1 MSAICERPRVRS
13 EIFCST
19 PRLSLSMPLRI
30 TCSGVSQRPST
41 VESKAAARPPATPV
55 SSSFA
60 ALFSSSR
67 AMRARFW
74 PTSASGAV
82 AIRVAKTKNLARSG
96 KRTVRYSRYSR
107 ARARTS
113 AVSLATPQARP
124 VVSRASTRTV

>member
-41 VESKAAARPPATPV
+41 VELKAAARPPATPV

-82 AIRVAKTKNLARSG
+82 AISVAKTKNLARSG
-96 KRTVRYSRYSR
+96 KRTGRYSR